1 MGKNI
6 NTLGQ
11 HHTTEEIIE
20 RVEQYSSKSIIRA
33 ILPSIRGSDESG
45 DPYKRIYHV
54 YFPIFVTN
62 VDIEFSKKKK
72 IERRRTNLY
81 LALTELPEA

>member
-62 VDIEFSKKKK
+62 VDIEFNKK
-72 IERRRTNLY
+72 R
-81 LALTELPEA
+81 